1 MKENDSNSLTSEN
14 RGGQTTR
21 GGRSG
26 LRGRGRSTSSP
37 GRGFRPYTDLQVYEK
52 YMVRQGGELQ
62 WSKWETGA
70 KAALRPAYGV
80 QVEAITRVLR
90 EGDHPIPEP
99 ELSARNLS
107 TPEKIEFHKLT
118 MRKFEEWKKGAE
130 VRREI
135 RLTLLDKC
143 TQQVRKVL
151 LAAHPVDEIE
161 NLECK
166 VTEFMVWLRKAAP
179 SASF

>member
-1 MKENDSNSLTSEN
+1 MDKTVNDSSLTSPT
-14 RGGQTTR
+14 RGGQTPR

-26 LRGRGRSTSSP
+26 LRGRGRGTSSP

-99 ELSARNLS
+99 ELSARNLG
-107 TPEKIEFHKLT
+107 T
-118 MRKFEEWKKGAE
+118 
-130 VRREI
+130 
-135 RLTLLDKC
+135 
-143 TQQVRKVL
+143 
-151 LAAHPVDEIE
+151 
-161 NLECK
+161 
-166 VTEFMVWLRKAAP
+166 
-179 SASF
+179 